1 MESYQLYRHSDN
13 YCFYVCES
21 IGIICWCVIVVGFTP
36 DVKVWEVCF
45 DKSGAFQEVKRAFEL
60 KGHTAGVYCFSF
72 SSDSRRLVVRYLLI
86 LIFYTLVI

>member
-1 MESYQLYRHSDN
+1 MYGHAEAGNFNHSERKP
-13 YCFYVCES
+13 VH
-21 IGIICWCVIVVGFTP
+21 IIFMCVIIVGFTP

-72 SSDSRRLVVRYLLI
+72 SSDSRRFNRH
-86 LIFYTLVI
+86 